1 MNPSKH
7 EGLCVCVRV
16 CMCVCMG
23 VCGGARGR
31 ELWRRARGVCPVLD
45 CEAFKDVLRSLHAVL
60 RAREALEQGE

>member
-1 MNPSKH
+1 
-7 EGLCVCVRV
+7 
-16 CMCVCMG
+16 MCVCMG